1 MWCSQGKRPVR
12 AEACTG
18 VLSARMDD
26 GGRRARPPALSGADS
41 VCGAKM
47 GRQLSLERCLVVI
60 YDRPV
65 RGPIFSRPGNA

>member
-1 MWCSQGKRPVR
+1 MWCSQGKRPVC

-26 GGRRARPPALSGADS
+26 GGRRARPPALSGAAS

-47 GRQLSLERCLVVI
+47 GRQLSLEV
-60 YDRPV
+60 
-65 RGPIFSRPGNA
+65 PGCDLQPPGARTYCFKAR